1 MTLMSVLSEYLI
13 RLLDWSV
20 VFIRRLTKK
29 NSNVRHVVF
38 VNWNGKYGDAIA
50 SAPIIDFLTSHCGIR
65 VSVIT
70 NEQLRAFYYSVIQV
84 DSVHVIEK
92 NFGWLD
98 LVKIALHVKRCD
110 AVVPLFG
117 KLGVKDVLCVFL
129 LNPRVIFSTDSTLKM
144 SSKAFIDK
152 STHNDIYGIYQS
164 VADMVIGGYKTL
176 VGASF
181 CVEEDSV
188 AKTYDYLI
196 NPYGSR
202 EDKSLS
208 IDKTKSLIRHLD
220 ASHRGSRFGVMHSPD
235 SLQSASRLVDD
246 LSMSNV
252 ELVKGITNFE
262 SVIPI
267 IRNSGLLISVDTSL
281 VHVSKV
287 LNKGVVAIY
296 PETKYFNIWQPT
308 TSRNFEIVQSKGLVD
323 FGDTKDMNQFENVDV
338 DYAFNRIKNS
348 ERLVSKKVVFMY
360 WHSPKEDMPIGHAL
374 NIRNL
379 ESRLSGSDWVVIV
392 TTLDK
397 RSPDYIENYISLPPY
412 FHQLIEKTG
421 DPSVQHGNHSDII
434 RLRLLERYGG
444 VYLDTSTIFLKHDF
458 EEVSLYKNLSDSTE
472 ASLAGY
478 TNVTF
483 TRKDKKGRNYFEE
496 AKDGIELSILYAK
509 KSSNILQIFNREVD
523 EYWKWKTPDKDYRD
537 YPLFKEYGLGQI
549 SFLNEYH
556 IHYSIYHLII
566 TRQPELL
573 SEVVVQSM
581 HRKGKETALTHG
593 PYAIS
598 DLFCRGKTSYEPA
611 SSKRM
616 FQCFIE
622 GELNSWDGSL
632 TSLEDRIDICREIEL
647 LKIPA
652 YLRCELEQQFTCL
665 NDFFIQ
671 KSLFDEFYSFLAFEF
686 APNSG
691 ENMLCSTNQA

>member
-1 MTLMSVLSEYLI
+1 MSVLSEYLI

-458 EEVSLYKNLSDSTE
+458 DEVSLYKRFKESPC

-483 TRKDKKGRNYFEE
+483 TRKGERGINYFDD
-496 AKDGIELSILYAK
+496 AKDGIELGVLYAK
-509 KSSNILQIFNREVD
+509 KNSSILREFNREID
-523 EYWKWKTPDKDYRD
+523 KYWLWKTCEKEYRD
-537 YPLFKEYGLGQI
+537 YPPFRKFGLGEV

-556 IHYSIYHLII
+556 VHYSIYHLIL
-566 TRQPELL
+566 TRQPELQ
-573 SEVVVQSM
+573 SEIVVQSM
-581 HRKGKETALTHG
+581 HRKDKETADSHG

-598 DLFCRGKTSYEPA
+598 DLFCRGISSYEPA
-611 SSKRM
+611 SPERM
-616 FQCFIE
+616 LRCFLE
-622 GELNSWDGSL
+622 GSMDTCDGTS
-632 TSLEDRIDICREIEL
+632 TSLDERIGICQEMEFL
-647 LKIPA
+647 VIPG
-652 YLRCELEQQFTCL
+652 YLRKGLEKEFTCL
-665 NDFFIQ
+665 EDYLNK
-671 KSLFDEFYSFLAFEF
+671 KSLYHEFYSFLASEINQSNMK
-686 APNSG
+686 NS
-691 ENMLCSTNQA
+691 QV

>member
-1 MTLMSVLSEYLI
+1 MSVLSEYLI

-252 ELVKGITNFE
+252 ELVKGITSFE

-458 EEVSLYKNLSDSTE
+458 DEVSLYKRFKESPC

-483 TRKDKKGRNYFEE
+483 TRKDERGINYFDD
-496 AKDGIELSILYAK
+496 AKDGIELGVLYAK
-509 KSSNILQIFNREVD
+509 KNSSILREFTREID
-523 EYWKWKTPDKDYRD
+523 KYWLWKTCEKEYRD
-537 YPLFKEYGLGQI
+537 YPPFRKFGLGEV

-556 IHYSIYHLII
+556 VHYSIYHLIL
-566 TRQPELL
+566 TRQPELQ
-573 SEVVVQSM
+573 SEIVVQSM
-581 HRKGKETALTHG
+581 HRKDKETADSHG

-598 DLFCRGKTSYEPA
+598 DLFCRGISSYEPA
-611 SSKRM
+611 SPERM
-616 FQCFIE
+616 LRCFLE
-622 GELNSWDGSL
+622 GSMDTCDGIS
-632 TSLEDRIDICREIEL
+632 TSLDERIGICQEMEFL
-647 LKIPA
+647 VIPG
-652 YLRCELEQQFTCL
+652 YLRKGLEKEFTCL
-665 NDFFIQ
+665 EDYLNK
-671 KSLFDEFYSFLAFEF
+671 KSLYHEFYSFLASEINQSNMK
-686 APNSG
+686 NS
-691 ENMLCSTNQA
+691 QV

>member
-1 MTLMSVLSEYLI
+1 MSVLSEYLI

-458 EEVSLYKNLSDSTE
+458 DEVSLYKRFKESPC

-483 TRKDKKGRNYFEE
+483 TRKDERGINYFDD
-496 AKDGIELSILYAK
+496 AKDGIELGVLYAK
-509 KSSNILQIFNREVD
+509 KNSSILREFNREID
-523 EYWKWKTPDKDYRD
+523 KYWLWKTCEKEYRD
-537 YPLFKEYGLGQI
+537 YPPFRKFGLGEV

-556 IHYSIYHLII
+556 VHYSIYHLIL
-566 TRQPELL
+566 TRQPELQ
-573 SEVVVQSM
+573 SEIVVQSM
-581 HRKGKETALTHG
+581 HRKDKETADSHG

-598 DLFCRGKTSYEPA
+598 DLFCRGISSYEPA
-611 SSKRM
+611 SPERM
-616 FQCFIE
+616 LRCFLE
-622 GELNSWDGSL
+622 GGMDTCDGIS
-632 TSLEDRIDICREIEL
+632 TSLDERIGICQEMEFL
-647 LKIPA
+647 VIPG
-652 YLRCELEQQFTCL
+652 YLRKGLEKEFTCL
-665 NDFFIQ
+665 EDYLNK
-671 KSLFDEFYSFLAFEF
+671 KSLYHEFYSFLASEINQSNMK
-686 APNSG
+686 NS
-691 ENMLCSTNQA
+691 QV

>member
-1 MTLMSVLSEYLI
+1 MSVLSEYLI

-458 EEVSLYKNLSDSTE
+458 DEVSLYKRFKESPC

-483 TRKDKKGRNYFEE
+483 TRKDERGINYFDD
-496 AKDGIELSILYAK
+496 AKDGIELGVLYAK
-509 KSSNILQIFNREVD
+509 KNSSILREFNREID
-523 EYWKWKTPDKDYRD
+523 KYWLWKTCEKEYRD
-537 YPLFKEYGLGQI
+537 YPPFRKFGLGEV

-556 IHYSIYHLII
+556 VHYSIYHLIL
-566 TRQPELL
+566 TRQPELQ
-573 SEVVVQSM
+573 SEIVVQSM
-581 HRKGKETALTHG
+581 HRKDKETADSHG

-598 DLFCRGKTSYEPA
+598 DLFCRGISSYEPA
-611 SSKRM
+611 SPERM
-616 FQCFIE
+616 LRCFLE
-622 GELNSWDGSL
+622 GSMDTCDGIS
-632 TSLEDRIDICREIEL
+632 TSLDERIGICQEMEFL
-647 LKIPA
+647 VIPG
-652 YLRCELEQQFTCL
+652 YLRKGLEKEFTCL
-665 NDFFIQ
+665 EDYLNK
-671 KSLFDEFYSFLAFEF
+671 KSLYHEFYSFLASEINQSNMK
-686 APNSG
+686 NS
-691 ENMLCSTNQA
+691 QV

>member
-1 MTLMSVLSEYLI
+1 MSALSESLI
-13 RLLDWSV
+13 QILDRLFA
-20 VFIRRLTKK
+20 FIKRFSKK
-29 NSNVRHVVF
+29 NSDIKHVVF
-38 VNWNGKYGDAIA
+38 VNWNGKYGDAIT
-50 SAPIIDFLTSHCGIR
+50 SAPIIKLLTSRSGMR

-70 NEQLRAFYYSVIQV
+70 NEPLRTLYNSAIQV
-84 DSVHVIEK
+84 DSFHGIDN
-92 NFGWLD
+92 NFSWLN
-98 LVKIALHVKRCD
+98 LVAVAFNVKKCD
-110 AVVPLFG
+110 ALIPLFG
-117 KLGVKDVLCVFL
+117 KLGVKDVLFALL
-129 LNPRVIFSTDSTLKM
+129 LNPKVVFSTDSSLKI
-144 SSKAFIDK
+144 SSKAFIDNSK
-152 STHNDIYGIYQS
+152 HNDIYELYQLITY
-164 VADMVIGGYKTL
+164 MVTGEENAM
-176 VGASF
+176 VGASLY
-181 CVEEDSV
+181 VENDSV
-188 AKTYDYLI
+188 IKSYDYLI

-208 IDKTKSLIRHLD
+208 IDKTKSLIMHLA
-220 ASHRGSRFGVMHSPD
+220 ASHSECSFGIMYSPD
-235 SLQSASRLVDD
+235 SIQSAIRLVDD
-246 LSMSNV
+246 LDLPNV
-252 ELVKGITNFE
+252 ELVKGIASFE

-267 IRNSGLLISVDTSL
+267 IRSAGLLISVDTSL

-287 LNKGVVAIY
+287 LNKDVVAIY
-296 PETKYFNIWQPT
+296 PETKYFNIWQPSA
-308 TSRNFEIVQSKGLVD
+308 SRSFEVVQSKGLVD
-323 FGDTKDMNQFENVDV
+323 FGDIKDMNQFEIADV
-338 DYAFNRIKNS
+338 DYALARIKNS
-348 ERLVSKKVVFMY
+348 DRLASKKVVFMY

-397 RSPDYIENYISLPPY
+397 HSPDYIENYISLPPY

-434 RLRLLERYGG
+434 RLRLLEKYGG

-458 EEVSLYKNLSDSTE
+458 EEVSLYKNLTDSTE

-616 FQCFIE
+616 LQCFIE
-622 GELNSWDGSL
+622 GKLDSWDGSL

-652 YLRCELEQQFTCL
+652 YLRCELEQKFTCL
-665 NDFFIQ
+665 NDFFIK

-686 APNSG
+686 DLNSG
-691 ENMLCSTNQA
+691 ENMPCSTNQA

>member
-1 MTLMSVLSEYLI
+1 MSVLSECLI
-13 RLLDWSV
+13 RLLDWSF
-20 VFIRRLTKK
+20 VFIKRLTRK

-50 SAPIIDFLTSHCGIR
+50 SAPIIDFLTSHCGVR

-70 NEQLRAFYYSVIQV
+70 KEPLRDFYYSVIQV

-98 LVKIALHVKRCD
+98 LVKIALNVKRCD

-129 LNPRVIFSTDSTLKM
+129 LNPRVIFSTDNTLKM
-144 SSKAFIDK
+144 SSKVFIDK
-152 STHNDIYGIYQS
+152 SKHNDTYGIYQS
-164 VADMVIGGYKTL
+164 VADMVIGGYNTL

-181 CVEEDSV
+181 CVEEDSI
-188 AKTYDYLI
+188 AKSYDYLI

-220 ASHRGSRFGVMHSPD
+220 ASHRDSRFGVMHSPD
-235 SLQSASRLVDD
+235 SLQSALRLVDD

-308 TSRNFEIVQSKGLVD
+308 TSRNFEVVQSKGLVD
-323 FGDTKDMNQFENVDV
+323 FGDIKDMNQFENVDV
-338 DYAFNRIKNS
+338 DYALNRIKNS
-348 ERLVSKKVVFMY
+348 ERLASKKVVFMY

-379 ESRLSGSDWVVIV
+379 ESRLSSSDWVVIV

-397 RSPDYIENYISLPPY
+397 HSPGYIENYISLPPY

-421 DPSVQHGNHSDII
+421 EPSVQHGNHSDII

-444 VYLDTSTIFLKHDF
+444 VYLDTSTIFLKHNF
-458 EEVSLYKNLSDSTE
+458 EEVSLYKNLTESTE

-483 TRKDKKGRNYFEE
+483 TRKDEQGRNYFEE
-496 AKDGIELSILYAK
+496 AKDGIELGVLYAK
-509 KSSNILQIFNREVD
+509 KESTVLQVFNREID
-523 EYWKWKTPDKDYRD
+523 RYWKWKTSDKDYRD
-537 YPLFKEYGLGQI
+537 YPPFREYDLGQI

-566 TRQPELL
+566 TRQPKLL
-573 SEVVVQSM
+573 REVVVQSM
-581 HRKGKETALTHG
+581 HRSGKETALTHG
-593 PYAIS
+593 PYAMS
-598 DLFCRGKTSYEPA
+598 DIFCRGETSYEPA
-611 SSKRM
+611 SPIKM
-616 FQCFIE
+616 LKCFVE
-622 GELNSWDGSL
+622 GNMDTWDGIS
-632 TSLEDRIDICREIEL
+632 TSLNGRIDICQEVEFL
-647 LKIPA
+647 VIPG
-652 YLRCELEQQFTCL
+652 YLRKELEQEFTCL
-665 NDFFIQ
+665 DDYLIK
-671 KSLFDEFYSFLAFEF
+671 KSLYHEFYSFLAAEVEL
-686 APNSG
+686 N
-691 ENMLCSTNQA
+691 LL